1 MTKADQTTSST
12 TWTLRIG
19 SFVMS
24 IAIMV
29 SSWFLNQAWERINTI
44 EKSVRALE
52 IASATTNGTKF
63 TANDWANAKSILD
76 ADRLA
81 MDRRIIRLEESLP
94 TIKESLIEIKN
105 NIDKIK

>member
-1 MTKADQTTSST
+1 MTKPEQTTSS

-29 SSWFLNQAWERINTI
+29 SSWFLNQAWERINNI
-44 EKSVRALE
+44 EKSIRDLE
-52 IASATTNGTKF
+52 LATATTNGTKF

-81 MDRRIIRLEESLP
+81 MDRRVIRLEESLP
-94 TIKESLIEIKN
+94 TIKETLIDIKN
-105 NIDKIK
+105 NIDKLK